1 MCGYIILVA
10 HRVNVSNPLREIT
23 NFMSN
28 SKSWKTKLTLLLA
41 SSLTIMAAT
50 TIAPSLPAM
59 NQHFESTVADPDL
72 RATLVQ
78 LVITLPALFIVIG
91 SPIAGIVVDRFGRK
105 PLLLISTLL
114 YGLAGSSGIYLE
126 SLTTILL
133 GRAMLGWAV
142 AGIMMSATTLIADY
156 YSGSTRTAF
165 MGLQSGFM
173 GLGGVLFLT
182 LGGILAQQSW
192 HYPFGIYLFA
202 WLIVPLIA
210 LFIFEPHQAEPISER
225 LSSHPYVAAE
235 TEIVVQSTP
244 IGVMVVVYGLTMLS
258 QIAFYLIPVQMPFF
272 LKDLVQA
279 VPSQTGMAIAFCTL
293 FAAIASVNYGKI
305 KKRIEFVIF
314 LPLVFGLMGI
324 GYLLVGQS
332 SNWAQVLTGL
342 ALCGM
347 GVGLLMPNMSI
358 WLMTTVPEAIRGR
371 ALGGLSTAMFFG
383 QFLSPIV
390 TQPFTET
397 LGLGNVYAIAGGML
411 LVMALGS
418 AIFKTQLLTLTRV
431 RVFKTRG

>member
-1 MCGYIILVA
+1 M
-10 HRVNVSNPLREIT
+10 P
-23 NFMSN
+23 N

-50 TIAPSLPAM
+50 TIAPSLPAI

-78 LVITLPALFIVIG
+78 LLITLPALFIVIG

-105 PLLLISTLL
+105 PLLLVSTLL

-126 SLTTILL
+126 SLTTILV
-133 GRAMLGWAV
+133 GRALLGLAV
-142 AGIMMSATTLIADY
+142 AGIMVSATTLIADY
-156 YSGSTRTAF
+156 YTGSTRATF
-165 MGLQSGFM
+165 M
-173 GLGGVLFLT
+173 GGVLFLT
-182 LGGILAQQSW
+182 LGGILAQQNW

-202 WLIVPLIA
+202 CLIMPLIV
-210 LFIFEPHQAEPISER
+210 LFIFEPHAVEISKK
-225 LSSHPYVAAE
+225 SSHPN
-235 TEIVVQSTP
+235 
-244 IGVMVVVYGLTMLS
+244 IGVETDMAIQSIPMGVMIVVYGLSTLI
-258 QIAFYLIPVQMPFF
+258 QIAFYLIPVQLPFF
-272 LKDLVQA
+272 LKNLVQA

-293 FAAIASVNYGKI
+293 FAAIASVNYGKMNQ
-305 KKRIEFVIF
+305 RMGFVSF

-324 GYLLVGQS
+324 GYLLIGQS

-358 WLMTTVPEAIRGR
+358 WLMTTVPESIRGR
-371 ALGGLSTAMFFG
+371 ALGGLSTSMFLG

-390 TQPFTET
+390 TQPFAKT
-397 LGLGNVYAIAGGML
+397 LGLGKVYAIVGGI
-411 LVMALGS
+411 LVVIALSS
-418 AIFKTQLLTLTRV
+418 AIFKPQLLTFTRV
-431 RVFKTRG
+431 RPSKIAS

>member
-1 MCGYIILVA
+1 MT
-10 HRVNVSNPLREIT
+10 EIT
-23 NFMSN
+23 NLRLN

-59 NQHFESTVADPDL
+59 NQHFENTVADPDL
-72 RATLVQ
+72 RATLIQ

-105 PLLLISTLL
+105 PLLLVSTLL

-126 SLTTILL
+126 SLTTILV
-133 GRAMLGWAV
+133 GRAMLGLAV
-142 AGIMMSATTLIADY
+142 AGIMVSATTLIADY
-156 YSGSTRTAF
+156 YTGSTRATF

-182 LGGILAQQSW
+182 LGGILAQQNW

-202 WLIVPLIA
+202 WLIVPLIV
-210 LFIFEPHQAEPISER
+210 LFVFEPHAAKSISKK
-225 LSSHPYVAAE
+225 SSHLNIVAE
-235 TEIVVQSTP
+235 TDIAIQSIP
-244 IGVMVVVYGLTMLS
+244 IGVMVVVYGLSMLI
-258 QIAFYLIPVQMPFF
+258 QIAFYLIPVQLPFF
-272 LKDLVQA
+272 LKNLVQA

-293 FAAIASVNYGKI
+293 FAAIASVNYGKMNQ
-305 KKRIEFVIF
+305 RMGFVAF

-324 GYLLVGQS
+324 GYLLIGQS
-332 SNWAQVLTGL
+332 SNWTQVLTGL

-358 WLMTTVPEAIRGR
+358 WLMTTVPESIRGR
-371 ALGGLSTAMFFG
+371 ALGGLSTAMFLG
-383 QFLSPIV
+383 QFLSPIA
-390 TQPFTET
+390 TQPFAKT
-397 LGLGNVYAIAGGML
+397 LGLGKVYAIAGGIL
-411 LVMALGS
+411 IIIALGS
-418 AIFKTQLLTLTRV
+418 AIFKPQLLILTRV
-431 RVFKTRG
+431 RPSKIRV